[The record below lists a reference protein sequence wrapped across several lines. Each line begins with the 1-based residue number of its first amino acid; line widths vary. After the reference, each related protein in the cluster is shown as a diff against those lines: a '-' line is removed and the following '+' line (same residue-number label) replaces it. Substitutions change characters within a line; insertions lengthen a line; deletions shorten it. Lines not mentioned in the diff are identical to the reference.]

1 MRKTSGHLAEAG
13 NGLCP
18 FQELDSIWGCSALHP
33 TRISFPNLFT
43 LSWSEVRQQ
52 ASQWRDGLARPVWV
66 WREGLFL
73 VALNM
78 VVFSPT
84 PRPATA
90 SVSLIMCFIS

>member
-43 LSWSEVRQQ
+43 LKQQ
-52 ASQWRDGLARPVWV
+52 LHYFGLDKRKK
-66 WREGLFL
+66 EFL
-73 VALNM
+73 PTFALY
-78 VVFSPT
+78 VIQV
-84 PRPATA
+84 
-90 SVSLIMCFIS
+90 CE